1 MLMVISDTGYV
12 CSASVLQGLGKD
24 IDSKALQTVRKWH
37 FKPAL
42 KDGQPVPVSAELFVT
57 VDLNGNHEPQS
68 TVKP

>member
-12 CSASVLQGLGKD
+12 CSASVLKGLGKD
-24 IDSKALQTVRKWH
+24 IDSKALESVRKWH

-42 KDGQPVPVSAELFVT
+42 KDGQPVPVSTQLFVT
-57 VDLNGNHEPQS
+57 VDLNGNTEPQS